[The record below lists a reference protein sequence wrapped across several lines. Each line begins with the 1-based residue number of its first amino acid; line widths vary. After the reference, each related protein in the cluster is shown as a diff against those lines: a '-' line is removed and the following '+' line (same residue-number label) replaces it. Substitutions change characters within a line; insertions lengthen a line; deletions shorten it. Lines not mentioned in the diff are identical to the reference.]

1 MNQKAKELGM
11 NDTKFE
17 DCCGLT
23 DSDGHYTTAAD
34 VAKMSRELIERFP
47 QILNYS
53 SIWMEEIT
61 HVTQKG
67 SKPFTLTN
75 TNKLIRGYEG
85 CVGLKTGSTSK
96 AKYCVSAVAKKNDLT
111 MLAVVM
117 GAPDYKV
124 RFADAASLFQYGFS
138 SCSIYIDRERDPLP
152 ELSVV
157 YGKRIRQNWN
167 MRKNSAILRRAGR
180 MLDEWK
186 KRWNCRKRC
195 RPLSRK
201 ASVPEELFT
210 KQTVRNLVPLR
221 FYMEQTWQ
229 EPACGICSDV
239 R

>member
-1 MNQKAKELGM
+1 
-11 NDTKFE
+11 
-17 DCCGLT
+17 
-23 DSDGHYTTAAD
+23 
-34 VAKMSRELIERFP
+34 MSRELIERFP

-124 RFADAASLFQYGFS
+124 RFADAASLFQYGVFVLQHLHRPGTRS
-138 SCSIYIDRERDPLP
+138 PCRNFGCFMES
-152 ELSVV
+152 
-157 YGKRIRQNWN
+157 RIRQNWN

-180 MLDEWK
+180 
-186 KRWNCRKRC
+186 
-195 RPLSRK
+195 
-201 ASVPEELFT
+201 
-210 KQTVRNLVPLR
+210 
-221 FYMEQTWQ
+221 
-229 EPACGICSDV
+229 
-239 R
+239 

>member
-1 MNQKAKELGM
+1 
-11 NDTKFE
+11 
-17 DCCGLT
+17 
-23 DSDGHYTTAAD
+23 
-34 VAKMSRELIERFP
+34 MS
-47 QILNYS
+47 
-53 SIWMEEIT
+53 
-61 HVTQKG
+61 HKKG

-152 ELSVV
+152 ELRLFMES
-157 YGKRIRQNWN
+157 RIRQNWN

-180 MLDEWK
+180 
-186 KRWNCRKRC
+186 
-195 RPLSRK
+195 
-201 ASVPEELFT
+201 
-210 KQTVRNLVPLR
+210 
-221 FYMEQTWQ
+221 
-229 EPACGICSDV
+229 
-239 R
+239 